1 MSGKYL
7 LDTNIIIAL
16 FANDPSV
23 LSKLSSARQVFVP
36 VIAVGELYYGVSK
49 SAHKQANSLVLE
61 AFVTKNQIVHPDV
74 ATAKQYGQI
83 KELLRAAGR
92 PIPENDIWIAALARQ
107 HNFSLCTRDQHFK
120 NIKGLKVVT
129 W

>member
-16 FANDPSV
+16 FASETSV
-23 LSKLSSARQVFVP
+23 ITKLSSLRQVFVP
-36 VIAVGELYYGVSK
+36 VIVVGELYYGISK
-49 SAHKQANSLVLE
+49 SAHKQANTLVLE
-61 AFVTKNQIVHPDV
+61 TFILKNQIVHPDIE
-74 ATAKQYGQI
+74 TAKQYGQI
-83 KELLRAAGR
+83 KEMLRVAGR

-120 NIKGLKVVT
+120 NIKGLKVVS

>member
-16 FANDPSV
+16 FANDSAV
-23 LSKLSSARQVFVP
+23 VDKLSAIRHVFVP
-36 VIAVGELYYGVSK
+36 VIVVGELYYGVSK
-49 SAHKQANSLVLE
+49 SLHKQANSLVLE

-83 KELLRAAGR
+83 KESLRAAGR

-107 HNFSLCTRDQHFK
+107 HNFSLCTRDQHFR

>member
-16 FANDPSV
+16 FANDPV
-23 LSKLSSARQVFVP
+23 VVNKLFSIRQVFVP
-36 VIAVGELYYGVSK
+36 VIVVGELYYGVSK
-49 SAHKQANSLVLE
+49 SSHKQANSLVLE
-61 AFVTKNQIVHPDV
+61 TFVIKSQVVYPDID
-74 ATAKQYGQI
+74 TAKQYGQI
-83 KELLRAAGR
+83 KEMLRSAGR

-107 HNFSLCTRDQHFK
+107 HNFSLCSRDQHFR
-120 NIKGLKVVT
+120 NIKGLKAVT